1 LIDGHANLELTGAKL
16 KDPHSDAGGP
26 SIDPELQ
33 LRLLPVGYLY
43 GVTSET
49 KLMGK
54 SSCASG
60 VHWFTGA
67 SVRRFRRLGFPSG
80 ILAFTN
86 TVLHLVTALELA

>member
-1 LIDGHANLELTGAKL
+1 LIDGHANLELIGAKL

-26 SIDPELQ
+26 SIDPELR
-33 LRLLPVGYLY
+33 LRLPLVGYLY

-60 VHWFTGA
+60 VALVHRFGSGDSGGSASPQVFSPSQILCFT
-67 SVRRFRRLGFPSG
+67 
-80 ILAFTN
+80 
-86 TVLHLVTALELA
+86 

>member
-1 LIDGHANLELTGAKL
+1 MIDGHANLELIGAKL

-33 LRLLPVGYLY
+33 LRLLLVGYLY

-54 SSCASG
+54 SSCAYG
-60 VHWFTGA
+60 VALVHRGFGQEIPAARLPLRYSRLHKYCA
-67 SVRRFRRLGFPSG
+67 SLSDC
-80 ILAFTN
+80 A
-86 TVLHLVTALELA
+86 